1 MVWHFKDTWRDFHPF
16 GTYSRIFS
24 QSKRDLRTILVWP
37 GISEIVQRWKTNET
51 TFSCLV
57 LSHPMVKI
65 VESIIKKITIYRP
78 DSMPKKTKACCKHTK
93 PLTHICSK
101 QLKSFVY
108 QSINILFFLINSIW
122 WVLCIKAIESIIPQI

>member
-1 MVWHFKDTWRDFHPF
+1 MVWYFKDTWRDFHPF

-24 QSKRDLRTILVWP
+24 QGKRDLRTILVWQ

-51 TFSCLV
+51 TFSFLV
-57 LSHPMVKI
+57 LSHPMVKF

-101 QLKSFVY
+101 QFEIFCLSVYKYSIFLNQLNLMSFVY
-108 QSINILFFLINSIW
+108 
-122 WVLCIKAIESIIPQI
+122 